1 MEDDSE
7 LHARSSARLGSTLR
21 GKYRLERILG
31 IGGMA
36 VVYAVTHRNQKQFA
50 VKMLHAELSMRE
62 DIRTRF
68 LREGYAANS
77 LKHSGAVAV
86 LDDDVAEDGAAFL
99 VMELLEGGGVEELW
113 ESFGQR
119 LPLRATLALAH
130 QLLDV
135 LGAAHSKGIIHRD
148 IKPANLFL
156 TEDGTV
162 KVLDFGIARVRDL
175 VAGNSQATGT
185 GMLLGTP
192 AFMAPEQALAKSNEM
207 DGQTDVWAVG
217 ATLFTLLSGQLVH
230 EGDNASQLMVKTAT
244 APARSLAVVAPDVPA
259 PVVQLVDVALA
270 FDKPARWASAHAMR
284 DAVRDTYLGVFGE
297 AISRAP
303 LLSLFQDRS
312 AIGVQAE
319 GAPGA
324 VVSSAVPRTTPSPG
338 VALHPSAT
346 GPVAPLA
353 QTTPSPR
360 AFGGTMRLP
369 ATPDLFVPARATA
382 SNPGT
387 GLSTSKP
394 VSSEVSYAPA
404 GAGASKGRT
413 LLLPVLAGIGIGVVA
428 GGLVLWRSLSHG
440 GAVASAAPA
449 PSAQSAPS
457 SGPAPAPAVPS
468 ASAVPIASTTAPPA
482 TFASTPAPPT
492 STALAPSTVTAPTS
506 KPSPRPAPTAKRAA
520 ANCNPNYVLDANGEQ
535 HFKPEC
541 FK

>member
-77 LKHSGAVAV
+77 LKHPGAVAV

-113 ESFGQR
+113 ERFGQR

-244 APARSLAVVAPDVPA
+244 APARSLAVVAPDIPA
-259 PVVQLVDVALA
+259 PVVQLVDAALA
-270 FDKPARWASAHAMR
+270 FDKPSRWASAHAMR
-284 DAVRDTYLGVFGE
+284 DAVGDTYLGVFGE

-303 LLSLFQDRS
+303 LFSLLQNRS
-312 AIGVQAE
+312 ASVGQPQGTPAPMAPS
-319 GAPGA
+319 GA
-324 VVSSAVPRTTPSPG
+324 PRTTPSPG
-338 VALHPSAT
+338 VALPPSAMS
-346 GPVAPLA
+346 PVAPLA

-369 ATPDLFVPARATA
+369 ATPDLVVPARATA
-382 SNPGT
+382 SDPGT

-394 VSSEVSYAPA
+394 VSSELPHTPADVS
-404 GAGASKGRT
+404 ASRGRS
-413 LLLPVLAGIGIGVVA
+413 LLLPVMAGIGIGVVA
-428 GGLVLWRSLSHG
+428 GGLVLWRSLG
-440 GAVASAAPA
+440 GSVASATAA
-449 PSAQSAPS
+449 PSAQSMPGA
-457 SGPAPAPAVPS
+457 GPAAAPATASESTAPVPS
-468 ASAVPIASTTAPPA
+468 TTTPPA
-482 TFASTPAPPT
+482 TVASPPVPAT
-492 STALAPSTVTAPTS
+492 STAIAPSTVTAPTS
-506 KPSPRPAPTAKRAA
+506 KPSPRPAPTAKHAA
-520 ANCNPNYVLDANGEQ
+520 PNCNPNYVLDANGEQ